1 MRISDPRII
10 VNPTTFAQELMV
22 KVFIPLEP
30 IVDAGVG
37 AHMTEQ
43 ELTQL
48 IGEEVMNKIKTRH
61 Q

>member
-1 MRISDPRII
+1 
-10 VNPTTFAQELMV
+10 
-22 KVFIPLEP
+22 LEP

-43 ELTQL
+43 QLTQL
-48 IGEEVMNKIKTRH
+48 IGEEVMKKIKTRH